1 MIPGGKAMDG
11 RLTGFEDDFDRHDEG
26 AGEPQTI
33 GDVLADLFAL
43 YQARFPEVNI
53 TVVEL
58 PAAA

>member
-1 MIPGGKAMDG
+1 MDG
-11 RLTGFEDDFDRHDEG
+11 RLTGFEDDFERHDEG

-33 GDVLADLFAL
+33 GDVLADLLAQ
-43 YQARFPEVNI
+43 YQARFSEVHI